1 MLKGTEK
8 IFLNISHPN
17 PNLSPIQHA
26 NFDPGKLD
34 TLHAQQDAL
43 HTQGA
48 NTTCDSCGMLL
59 KQGMAN
65 ELWEQEI
72 KSMGKRHQLQPKTLI
87 SNFITNLFFVL
98 FQFNSLQSFPH
109 PCFFAIIYAKTIIR
123 NNKTGLSI
131 LQKTSKYS

>member
-1 MLKGTEK
+1 
-8 IFLNISHPN
+8 
-17 PNLSPIQHA
+17 
-26 NFDPGKLD
+26 
-34 TLHAQQDAL
+34 
-43 HTQGA
+43 
-48 NTTCDSCGMLL
+48 MLL
-59 KQGMAN
+59 NQGMAN

-72 KSMGKRHQLQPKTLI
+72 KSMGKRRQLQPKTLI

-98 FQFNSLQSFPH
+98 FQFISLQSFPR